1 MALSPYSGPRIRVR
15 ANVRIPARVVSG
27 PGISQVIAGGV
38 LTTGLDL
45 DELDPVVSIPDPSL
59 YRLFV
64 YNEGTDTW
72 ETTTLDNLPTTT
84 TGDTYT
90 GRGDAIYTFLSTDR
104 YVELT
109 TALTAARIWS
119 LPVASTYPAGTR
131 IVVQDAIGGITST
144 NTLTINAN
152 AADTIN
158 GAASFVLNAA
168 YSGVELRSNG
178 VNKWSARV
186 INDGSVGTAKIAD
199 AATTN
204 AKLANMAEATVKG
217 RAAGSGTGVPVDLT
231 ATQARNALSL
241 GTIATQSAASVAITG
256 GSIEGTAI
264 GAVNASTV
272 TATTITGTSVAVA
285 ASLNGT
291 STQFSSRNLSNGAS
305 AITRFS
311 IGNDSDAA
319 DFSISLNGSGNSGGA
334 GARSVLINSNGG
346 PLTLSCSGVLFSPN
360 VYAQTSGTAANVA
373 VDAGGQIRRST
384 SSLRYKTDVQDYT
397 RGLQAVLNLRPVTYL
412 SKSGEGGRFAGF
424 IAEEVHAAGLVE
436 FVSYDNEGRP
446 DALHYPH
453 MVALLA
459 SALKEASAKI
469 DALTARV
476 SALESGA

>member
-27 PGISQVIAGGV
+27 PGISQEIADGV

-45 DELDPVVSIPDPSL
+45 TELDPVVSIPDPSL

-144 NTLTINAN
+144 NTLTISAN

-168 YSGVELRSNG
+168 YAGVELRSNG

-186 INDGSVGTAKIAD
+186 INDSSVATAKIAD
-199 AATTN
+199 LGVTTAKIADLGVTTAKIADDAATN
-204 AKLANMAEATVKG
+204 AKLANMAQATIKG
-217 RAAGSGTGVPVDLT
+217 RASGAGTGDPTDLT
-231 ATQARNALSL
+231 AAQARTVLGSPAYARSTAVTLTTQTSVDFTSIPAGTFRIEVTFSALSTN
-241 GTIATQSAASVAITG
+241 GTSLPIIQIGDSGGIETTSYTGSVSNTTAAPSVSNLSSGFALSQVFGAASVIQGMVSLVLHDASNTWVAMGMAG
-256 GSIEGTAI
+256 GS
-264 GAVNASTV
+264 NA
-272 TATTITGTSVAVA
+272 AFTTAVA
-285 ASLNGT
+285 
-291 STQFSSRNLSNGAS
+291 
-305 AITRFS
+305 
-311 IGNDSDAA
+311 
-319 DFSISLNGSGNSGGA
+319 GSK
-334 GARSVLINSNGG
+334 
-346 PLTLSCSGVLFSPN
+346 TLSAELDRVRLTTVG
-360 VYAQTSGTAANVA
+360 GTDQF
-373 VDAGGQIRRST
+373 DAGTVNI
-384 SSLRYKTDVQDYT
+384 
-397 RGLQAVLNLRPVTYL
+397 TY
-412 SKSGEGGRFAGF
+412 FYA
-424 IAEEVHAAGLVE
+424 
-436 FVSYDNEGRP
+436 
-446 DALHYPH
+446 
-453 MVALLA
+453 
-459 SALKEASAKI
+459 
-469 DALTARV
+469 
-476 SALESGA
+476 